1 MQTTTITEPDSR
13 SALNRVMDVLG
24 PDAVIIQTRKTR
36 GGVEVVAGV
45 ERRMPPIAPQALKP
59 RHDPM
64 VRFIAQARAVGVD
77 PELLSAELAICGDDL
92 AAVWSRFTLRV
103 ERELAL
109 APLPHRDLAPLCVV
123 GDSGSATTTTLDT
136 LASMS
141 HADVPP
147 EPGAFPSAHRRL
159 DAPDHRR

>member
-1 MQTTTITEPDSR
+1 MQTTTITAPDSR

-64 VRFIAQARAVGVD
+64 VRFIAQARARSEEHTS
-77 PELLSAELAICGDDL
+77 ELPSLMRNSY
-92 AAVWSRFTLRV
+92 AVFCLNKKITI
-103 ERELAL
+103 
-109 APLPHRDLAPLCVV
+109 
-123 GDSGSATTTTLDT
+123 
-136 LASMS
+136 
-141 HADVPP
+141 
-147 EPGAFPSAHRRL
+147 
-159 DAPDHRR
+159 